1 MTIMLAWNAEDAGK
15 IIETYKIYENKPPD
29 DIMERCN
36 TAPHQKV
43 IYISQISFSLSFTH
57 AYTHTQERYTYVFYF
72 NSPKQMSKNV
82 KVMEK
87 LYFQYQLCLVRNLK
101 NQKMYLKFTQI
112 LDINSNLDYIWRFFI
127 YLVYMEKLSYLYNLK
142 KDK

>member
-29 DIMERCN
+29 DIMERCD

-43 IYISQISFSLSFTH
+43 IYISQISFSLSLS
-57 AYTHTQERYTYVFYF
+57 HTRAHRNDTYVFYF
-72 NSPKQMSKNV
+72 NCSRQISKNI

-87 LYFQYQLCLVRNLK
+87 LHFQDCVRCNLK
-101 NQKMYLKFTQI
+101 NRKMYLKFTQI
-112 LDINSNLDYIWRFFI
+112 LDTKF
-127 YLVYMEKLSYLYNLK
+127 
-142 KDK
+142 